1 MSSCLG
7 LYIEEN
13 LIKYAKVTKEREDI
27 KVEAFGVKFYDN
39 IGEAIDQIIAETYSY
54 KIPVSINLS
63 EEVYNYFYFF
73 NLLSKNDLKKAVE
86 TEFES
91 YCFDKGTNRD
101 TLESRY
107 ALVPDLVDDEKI
119 KAIYISTSKIEINR
133 KMQEFEKYS
142 VSNITSLPMVI
153 SNVAQINSKEN
164 IAIVNL
170 EEKTTVTT
178 IVDEKIYNIDV
189 LKNSIKEVLTKISS
203 KENSYSKAYEILKNT
218 TIYTMEGKDL
228 QETENEYLE
237 DIMPKLYDI
246 VLEIKDVVEN
256 SLNKIDKIYITGIGA
271 VINNVDLYFQE
282 YFTQAKCEILKPYFI
297 PQSVKI
303 NLKDYIEV
311 NSAIALAMSSL
322 DYGVKGINFKS
333 PSFKDKIPDFFKV
346 DLGSNKNKTP
356 KTTSKGNSKLN
367 STLSSLKEKFNF
379 KMDLGSRFDKMENW
393 MLRTSIGLLSLVIIY
408 GVITNIITNQV
419 NSKMESVE
427 EVKAYTSKQ
436 IEAIK
441 ADETKLKSAT
451 NKYQDMKKNLEDLN
465 KSINEKNSVKNI
477 IPNLLINIQSYIPQG
492 VTITSIE
499 NTEGRH
505 VVINAESERYDLLG
519 YFKGVIQ
526 TKGILTPDSV
536 VSTSGVKQ
544 SSIVKIVIEGDMP

>member
-13 LIKYAKVTKEREDI
+13 LIKYAKVTKEREDL

-39 IGEAIDQIIAETYSY
+39 IGQAIDQIVAETYSY
-54 KIPVSINLS
+54 KIPISINLS

-101 TLESRY
+101 SLESRY
-107 ALVPDLVDDEKI
+107 ALVPDLVDNEKI
-119 KAIYISTSKIEINR
+119 KAIYISTSKIEINK
-133 KMQEFEKYS
+133 KMQELEKYS
-142 VSNITSLPMVI
+142 VSNITPLPMTI
-153 SNVAQINSKEN
+153 SNVAQINEKEN
-164 IAIVNL
+164 IAIINL
-170 EEKTTVTT
+170 EEKTTITT
-178 IVDEKIYNIDV
+178 IVDEKIYNIDI
-189 LKNSIKEVLTKISS
+189 LKDSIKEVLVKINA

-228 QETENEYLE
+228 QDVENEYLE
-237 DIMPKLYDI
+237 VIMPKLYDI
-246 VLEIKDVVEN
+246 VLEIKEIIDN
-256 SLNKIDKIYITGIGA
+256 SLNKIDKIYITGTGA
-271 VINNVDLYFQE
+271 VINNIDLYFQE
-282 YFTQAKCEILKPYFI
+282 YFQQIKCEILKPYFM
-297 PQSVKI
+297 PQTVKI
-303 NLKDYIEV
+303 NIKDYIEV
-311 NSAIALAMSSL
+311 NSAVALAMSGL
-322 DYGVKGINFKS
+322 DYGVKGINFKN
-333 PSFKDKIPDFFKV
+333 PTFKDKIPDFLKIDIGGNKKAPKAGKKSNSKFDEAKNLLKDKLNFKF
-346 DLGSNKNKTP
+346 DLG
-356 KTTSKGNSKLN
+356 GRLDKL
-367 STLSSLKEKFNF
+367 
-379 KMDLGSRFDKMENW
+379 ENW
-393 MLRTSIGLLSLVIIY
+393 MIRTSIGLFSLVVIY
-408 GVITNIITNQV
+408 GIISGIITNQV
-419 NSKMESVE
+419 SKKIEEVE
-427 EVKAYTSKQ
+427 EVKNFTTKQ

-441 ADETKLKSAT
+441 TDEQKLNTAT

-477 IPNLLINIQSYIPQG
+477 IPNLLINIQSFIPQG

-499 NTEGRH
+499 NKDGRH

-526 TKGILTPDSV
+526 TKGILVPDSV

>member
-13 LIKYAKVTKEREDI
+13 LIKYAKVTKEREDL